1 MNKTKFT
8 LSLMTATLL
17 MVTGVKA
24 QSLQEGIQDLY
35 SDRVESAK
43 AVFEKLVASNPNNI
57 EATYWLGQA
66 FLKKDDIAGAK
77 GVYDKA
83 LTTSANAPLLLVGK
97 GQVDLEENKVQ
108 DARQRFES
116 ALTIS
121 KGRKGDDPEILNAVG
136 RAITNVYDH
145 IDKKGDINFAVEKLQ
160 AAAQIDTK
168 KDVRLKADILL
179 NLANALRKQ
188 KPGENGGEVFKNLVE
203 ATRIDP
209 TYPVPAYRNAM
220 LFQSQRNWEMFI
232 DYMNTAIS
240 KDPRFAPAYWELTYY
255 YMHTD
260 LTKAKEYAQK
270 FKESADTDP
279 QNSYLEYAMEW
290 ALKNYDKAIAG
301 AKDIIAKSNGNP
313 APRVYK
319 LLADSYVSKGDTITA
334 KQYIDDY
341 FGKQK
346 QDEIVPKDYT
356 LKATIYSAITG
367 QEGVALQSFLDGIKT
382 DTTEVGK
389 LDILKE
395 GIELF
400 RKKQQSQNESI
411 LYTKLLEIKPKPTIN
426 DLFYAAYANY
436 KAGQFS
442 PAYDLANRMTTE
454 YPDQEYGWEWKYN
467 AAIMLDTAKMDS
479 LAIPAAQEWIGFI
492 RKDSAKYAAKF
503 NGVYGYMVQTYNKL
517 KDYENTVVY
526 LELLKG
532 VTTDPARIES
542 YQTSIN
548 QLNEYLKK
556 LKAQPKTSGGAA
568 TTGSK

>member
-77 GVYDKA
+77 SVYDKA

-97 GQVDLEENKVQ
+97 GQVDLEENKIQ

-136 RAITNVYDH
+136 KAITEVYDH

-160 AAAQIDTK
+160 AAAQANV
-168 KDVRLKADILL
+168 KDVRVKADILL

-188 KPGENGGEVFKNLVE
+188 KPGENGGEVFKNLQE
-203 ATRIDP
+203 ASRIDP
-209 TYPVPAYRNAM
+209 SYPVPYYRNGM
-220 LFQSQRNWEMFI
+220 LFQSQRNWDMFVE
-232 DYMNTAIS
+232 YMNSAIA
-240 KDPRFAPAYWELTYY
+240 KDPRFAPAYYELTYY
-255 YMHTD
+255 YMRVD
-260 LTKAKEYAQK
+260 VEKAKQYAQK
-270 FKESADTDP
+270 FKESADADP
-279 QNSYLEYAMEW
+279 QNAYLEYSMDW

-301 AKDIIAKSNGNP
+301 AKDIIAKTGGKHK
-313 APRVYK
+313 AKVHK
-319 LLADSYVSKGDTITA
+319 LLADSYVAKGDTVSA
-334 KQYIDDY
+334 KQHVDEY
-341 FGKQK
+341 FAKEK
-346 QDEIVPKDYT
+346 SEEIKPLDYT
-356 LKATIYSAITG
+356 LKANIYSAIPG
-367 QEGVALQSFLDGIKT
+367 QESVALQSFLDGIKS
-382 DTTEVGK
+382 DTTEAGK

-400 RKKQQSQNESI
+400 RKKQQAKNESA
-411 LYTKLLEIKPKPTIN
+411 LYAKLLEIKPKPTIN

-436 KAGQFS
+436 KAGQFGPS
-442 PAYDLANRMTTE
+442 YDLAKRMTTD

-479 LAIPAAQEWIGFI
+479 LAIPAANEWLTFI
-492 RKDSAKYAAKF
+492 RKDSVKYAAKF
-503 NGVYGYMVQTYNKL
+503 PGVYGYLVQTYNKM

-526 LELLKG
+526 LGLLKD
-532 VTTDPARIES
+532 VTADPARKES
-542 YQTSIN
+542 LQSNID
-548 QLNEYLKK
+548 QLNDYLKK
-556 LKAQPKTSGGAA
+556 LKAQPRPAGAGSS
-568 TTGSK
+568 GSK

>member
-66 FLKKDDIAGAK
+66 FLKKDDITGAK

-97 GQVDLEENKVQ
+97 GQVDLEENKIQ

-136 RAITNVYDH
+136 KAITEVYDH

-160 AAAQIDTK
+160 AASQANV

-203 ATRIDP
+203 ATRVDP
-209 TYPVPAYRNAM
+209 TYPVPAYRNGM
-220 LFQSQRNWEMFI
+220 LFQSQRNWEMFVE
-232 DYMNTAIS
+232 YMNTAIT
-240 KDPRFAPAYWELTYY
+240 KDPRFAPAYYELTYY
-255 YMHTD
+255 YMRVD
-260 LTKAKEYAQK
+260 VEKAKQYAQK
-270 FKESADTDP
+270 FKESADADP
-279 QNSYLEYAMEW
+279 QNAYLEYSMDW

-301 AKDIIAKSNGNP
+301 AKDIIAKTGGKP
-313 APRVYK
+313 KAKVYK
-319 LLADSYVSKGDTITA
+319 LLADSYVAKGDTVSA
-334 KQYIDDY
+334 KQYVDEY
-341 FGKQK
+341 FAKEK
-346 QDEIVPKDYT
+346 SEDITPLDYT
-356 LKATIYSAITG
+356 LKANIYSAIPG

-382 DTTEVGK
+382 DTTESGK

-395 GIELF
+395 GIDLF
-400 RKKQQSQNESI
+400 RKKQQSKNESA
-411 LYTKLLEIKPKPTIN
+411 LYAKLLEIKPKPTIN

-436 KAGQFS
+436 KAGQFGPS
-442 PAYDLANRMTTE
+442 YDLAKRMTTE

-492 RKDSAKYAAKF
+492 RKDSVKYAAKF
-503 NGVYGYMVQTYNKL
+503 PGVYGYLVQTYNKM
-517 KDYENTVVY
+517 KDYENTVAY
-526 LELLKG
+526 LVLLKD
-532 VTTDPARIES
+532 VTADPARKES
-542 YQTSIN
+542 LQSNID
-548 QLNEYLKK
+548 QLNDYLRR
-556 LKAQPKTSGGAA
+556 LRAQPKPAGG
-568 TTGSK
+568 TGSAGSK

>member
-17 MVTGVKA
+17 MVTGVRA

-66 FLKKDDIAGAK
+66 FLKKDDIFGAK

-97 GQVDLEENKVQ
+97 GQVDLEENKIQ

-136 RAITNVYDH
+136 KAITEVYDH

-160 AAAQIDTK
+160 AASQANV

-203 ATRIDP
+203 ATRVDP
-209 TYPVPAYRNAM
+209 TYPVPAYRNGM
-220 LFQSQRNWEMFI
+220 LFQSQRNWEMFVE
-232 DYMNTAIS
+232 YMNTAIT
-240 KDPRFAPAYWELTYY
+240 KDPRFAPAYYELTYY
-255 YMHTD
+255 YMRVD
-260 LTKAKEYAQK
+260 VEKAKQYAQK
-270 FKESADTDP
+270 FKESADADP
-279 QNSYLEYAMEW
+279 QNAYLEYSMDW
-290 ALKNYDKAIAG
+290 ALKNYDKAITG
-301 AKDIIAKSNGNP
+301 AKDIIAKTGGKHK
-313 APRVYK
+313 AKVHK
-319 LLADSYVSKGDTITA
+319 LLADSYVAKGDTVSA
-334 KQYIDDY
+334 KQYIDEY
-341 FGKQK
+341 FAKEK
-346 QDEIVPKDYT
+346 PEDIKPLDYT
-356 LKATIYSAITG
+356 LKANIYSAIPG
-367 QEGVALQSFLDGIKT
+367 QEGVALQSFLDGIKS
-382 DTTEVGK
+382 DTTEAGK

-395 GIELF
+395 GIDLF
-400 RKKQQSQNESI
+400 RKKQQSKNESA
-411 LYTKLLEIKPKPTIN
+411 LYAKLLEIKPKPTIN

-436 KAGQFS
+436 KAGQFGPS
-442 PAYDLANRMTTE
+442 YDLAKRMTTE

-479 LAIPAAQEWIGFI
+479 LAIPAANEWLTFI
-492 RKDSAKYAAKF
+492 RKDSTKYAAKF
-503 NGVYGYMVQTYNKL
+503 PGVYGYLVQTYNKM

-526 LELLKG
+526 LGLLKD
-532 VTTDPARIES
+532 VTADPARKES
-542 YQTSIN
+542 LQSNID
-548 QLNEYLKK
+548 QLNDYLKK
-556 LKAQPKTSGGAA
+556 LKAQPKTSGGAGSS
-568 TTGSK
+568 GSK